1 MAESF
6 AAGWLYSALCCT
18 CMYLRT
24 FGELTLEGSDLE
36 RPMRLLL
43 LAYLTVHGPAPRAE
57 VNELFSGPTT
67 GGTQLDPVEL
77 GKQRAKNLTT
87 ALQQIRKEAGN
98 DVVVRSQG
106 TVEVALQCDALDFE
120 AALASGDLE
129 AAARLYTGP
138 FLHGIEGMRYMRPE
152 RWDSELAGWVRETR
166 LNIAAKALNLLVHLG
181 QMNARLGAHDKAASL
196 AERAFETLEATVPH
210 DEYGEGRSCFKMDD
224 LLVLHALMA
233 VSGSRNLEGFRDLV
247 GVYVDLELPNDEQA
261 KDELVQADDW
271 EEFKANE
278 PVVGRRADTERVV
291 AALER
296 GMGQFVSVTGA
307 GGVGKTTL
315 ALHVARLGRAQGRY
329 PDGVFFVPLDGVKIP
344 NLIPVRIAAALG
356 LELTVTADALEQVV
370 SHVRNLN
377 ALVVLDNFEHLLE
390 RSDVPG
396 RLVQGA
402 AKVQVIVTSRERLG
416 AAEEIVC
423 QLSGLVVHS
432 PGGQLVTDEDG
443 DAVSWFV
450 QAARRRVP
458 DAEFGEA
465 SVAVIASLCRFLEG
479 HPLAIQLAAQL
490 TDFMPLEDIER
501 RIRADVAV
509 LDHTTSDG
517 TGQLRSLRAT
527 WESSWAA
534 LKKADH
540 LPLSSL
546 SAFRGGFTWEAVMD
560 VANVDISQLRTWI
573 DRSLVQVV
581 GDHRLDIHPTLRPL
595 LLSKLRMKGEGE
607 AVAARHSDYFL
618 RSAEEY
624 APQLNGDLAR
634 SALGFF
640 AAEHA
645 NLRAAWEHERSGAAL
660 LRFSRVLL
668 IAQSRLG
675 DIESRFSLLT
685 RAREANESE
694 GNEAAVAELTNGI
707 ADTLLQ
713 RGEIDAAHGELVSAL
728 ERPYGEAAASVR
740 AETLSQ
746 LGGVHYLRRE
756 YEEALNRFEEAR
768 AIHERLRD
776 QGQSAAEL
784 ANIGAVYYQQGNVRE
799 AVSIWGK
806 ALTGHRR
813 AGDLERQAL
822 ALNNLGAAYQLL
834 GEFERAQVSLE
845 KAKELNVSLG
855 DELGA
860 DVVSVNLGAIAFQ
873 RGYYTVS
880 RSTNVESL
888 ELHRRTGNA
897 AGVALALTNLAMLD
911 ERQGS
916 LEAAQ
921 GTLLEALRLQEKA
934 DERMVRAAT
943 LYNAS
948 TVTLQLGNP
957 ERAAALALEAVEL
970 AQETGNVIAEGYA
983 QLFLGDA
990 LEAKRAGSG
999 NARLAYE
1006 KARDC
1011 FGGAGDLVGS
1021 LTTQLRLAPKGAPE
1035 AWLDGAQ
1042 LAGEVLE
1049 AATKYD
1055 LLPLALEA
1063 AYFLAN
1069 AMRSVG
1075 STDQQAEAASRVRTL
1090 TEQLKKRATQAQS
1103 E

>member
-1 MAESF
+1 
-6 AAGWLYSALCCT
+6 
-18 CMYLRT
+18 MYLRT
-24 FGELTLEGSDLE
+24 FGGLTLEGSDLE

-57 VNELFSGPTT
+57 VNELFSGPTQ
-67 GGTQLDPVEL
+67 GETQLDPVEL

-87 ALQQIRKEAGN
+87 ALQQIRKEAGPH
-98 DVVVRSQG
+98 VIVRSQG
-106 TVEVALQCDALDFE
+106 TVEAALQCDALDFE
-120 AALASGDLE
+120 AALAAGDLE
-129 AAARLYTGP
+129 GAARLYTGP
-138 FLHGIEGMRYMRPE
+138 FLHDIEGTRYMRPE
-152 RWDSELAGWVRETR
+152 RWDPELTGWVRETR
-166 LNIAAKALNLLVHLG
+166 LRIAAQALNLLVHLG
-181 QMNARLGAHDKAASL
+181 QMNARLGANDKAAAL

-210 DEYGEGRSCFKMDD
+210 DEYGEGRSCFTMDD
-224 LLVLHALMA
+224 LLVLHALLA
-233 VSGSRNLEGFRDLV
+233 VAGSRNLESFRDLV
-247 GVYVDLELPNDEQA
+247 GVYVDLELPSDAQA
-261 KDELVQADDW
+261 VDQLVLADDW
-271 EEFKANE
+271 EEFKATE
-278 PVVGRRADTERVV
+278 PVVGRRAETERVA
-291 AALER
+291 AALESGR
-296 GMGQFVSVTGA
+296 GRFVSVTGA

-315 ALHVARLGRAQGRY
+315 ALHVARLRRAEGRY

-344 NLIPVRIAAALG
+344 NLIPVRIAAVLG
-356 LELTVTADALEQVV
+356 LELAVTADALEQVA
-370 SHVRNLN
+370 SHVSNLN

-416 AAEEIVC
+416 TAEEIVC
-423 QLSGLVVHS
+423 QLSGLAVGSSSVQ
-432 PGGQLVTDEDG
+432 PETDDDG

-465 SVAVIASLCRFLEG
+465 SIAVIADLCRYLEG

-490 TDFMPLEDIER
+490 TDFMPLDDIER
-501 RIRADVAV
+501 RIRADVEV
-509 LDHTTSDG
+509 LDHTAGDG
-517 TGQLRSLRAT
+517 AGQPRSLRAT

-534 LKKADH
+534 LEKADQ

-546 SAFRGGFTWEAVMD
+546 AVFHGGFTWEAVME
-560 VANVDISQLRTWI
+560 VANADISQLRAWI

-595 LLSKLRMKGEGE
+595 LLSKLRLQGEWE
-607 AVAARHSDYFL
+607 SVAARHAEYFL
-618 RSAEEY
+618 CSAEEH
-624 APQLNGDLAR
+624 APHLNGDLAR

-675 DIESRFSLLT
+675 DLESRFSLLV
-685 RAREANESE
+685 RAREANDGA

-713 RGEIDAAHGELVSAL
+713 RGEIDAAHSELVSAL

-756 YEEALNRFEEAR
+756 YDEALSRFEEAR

-784 ANIGAVYYQQGNVRE
+784 ANIGAVHYQQGNVRE

-813 AGDLERQAL
+813 AGDLDRQAL
-822 ALNNLGAAYQLL
+822 ALNNLGAGYQLL

-845 KAKELNVSLG
+845 KARELNVSLG
-855 DELGA
+855 DDLGA
-860 DVVSVNLGAIAFQ
+860 DAVSVNLGAIAFQ
-873 RGYYTVS
+873 RGYYAVS
-880 RSTNVESL
+880 RSINQESL

-897 AGVALALTNLAMLD
+897 PGVALALTNLAMLD

-916 LEAAQ
+916 LETAQ
-921 GTLLEALRLQEKA
+921 EALLEALRLQEKA
-934 DERMVRAAT
+934 DERMVRAST

-948 TVTLQLGNP
+948 TVTLQLGNA
-957 ERAAALALEAVEL
+957 ERAVALALEAVEL

-983 QLFLGDA
+983 QMFLGDA
-990 LEAKRAGSG
+990 LQAKGAFLGGALQAKGAGSG
-999 NARLAYE
+999 DARLAYE
-1006 KARDC
+1006 KAKGC
-1011 FGGAGDLVGS
+1011 FDGAGDLVGS
-1021 LTTQLRLAPKGAPE
+1021 LTTQLRLATKGEAPGDV
-1035 AWLDGAQ
+1035 AGQ
-1042 LAGEVLE
+1042 VLA
-1049 AATKYD
+1049 AATKHD
-1055 LLPLALEA
+1055 LIPLALEA
-1063 AYFLAN
+1063 AKFLAN
-1069 AMRSVG
+1069 AMSSGG
-1075 STDQQAEAASRVRTL
+1075 SPDQQAEAASRVRDL
-1090 TEQLKKRATQAQS
+1090 TERLERRATRAPS
-1103 E
+1103 G